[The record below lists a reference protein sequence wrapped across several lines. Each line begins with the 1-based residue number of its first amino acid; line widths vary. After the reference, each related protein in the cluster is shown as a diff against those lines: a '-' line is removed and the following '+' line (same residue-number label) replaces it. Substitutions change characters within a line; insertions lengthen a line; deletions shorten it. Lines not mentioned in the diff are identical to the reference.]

1 MRLSGGILLEI
12 IVIFTGLKGKIEWGE
27 WGPCTR
33 LNREIEQFLH
43 EAEWG
48 SCTRL
53 SKAASDR
60 KLSVCLCKNVVHNWI
75 DISRA
80 ETSCEEIE
88 NQVKCYK
95 KKENQQLREFLELY
109 LDQCLIA
116 LNLAPFLP

>member
-12 IVIFTGLKGKIEWGE
+12 IVIFTGLNGKIEQGKQ
-27 WGPCTR
+27 GPCMR
-33 LNREIEQFLH
+33 LNGEIEWFLH

-48 SCTRL
+48 SCMRL

-60 KLSVCLCKNVVHNWI
+60 KLSVCLCKNVVYNWI
-75 DISRA
+75 DISRD

-95 KKENQQLREFLELY
+95 RRKPN
-109 LDQCLIA
+109 
-116 LNLAPFLP
+116 

>member
-1 MRLSGGILLEI
+1 MRLSRGILLEI
-12 IVIFTGLKGKIEWGE
+12 IVIFTGLNGQIEQGE
-27 WGPCTR
+27 WGPCMR
-33 LNREIEQFLH
+33 LNGEIEWFLH

-48 SCTRL
+48 SCMRL

-60 KLSVCLCKNVVHNWI
+60 KLSVCLCKNVVYNWI

-88 NQVKCYK
+88 NQVECYK
-95 KKENQQLREFLELY
+95 RRKPTTEFLELY

-116 LNLAPFLP
+116 LNGAPFLP